1 MNDQS
6 TTRVQINGVTLDAP
20 RYKDDATTRAIATE
34 VQDTLRAVE
43 EASDRIDTQ
52 RFALEACLKLATE
65 LQRERDRT
73 KELENELGLQLASV
87 NSSVENLLKLLD

>member
-1 MNDQS
+1 MTDHPM
-6 TTRVQINGVTLDAP
+6 TRVQINGVTLDVAQ
-20 RYKDDATTRAIATE
+20 YKDDVTTRAIAKE

-73 KELENELGLQLASV
+73 KELENEIGLQLASV